1 MNGQP
6 LREECGVFG
15 VFGADKAGAN
25 VLAGLSAL
33 QHRGQEGCGVATLE
47 PTGRIAVQKGL
58 GLVSQ
63 NFPIGSFRDH
73 PGRSAIGHVRYGT
86 SGGGE
91 LDNVQPFVFHRDTH
105 DFAVVH
111 NGNIVNTEELKIQL
125 ERMGTLFRSS
135 SDSEILGHLVHSL
148 SVGNEGLNS
157 HSLKRAL
164 NLIDGAF
171 CFLVL
176 TSDRLYAC
184 RDRYGF
190 RPLSLGRLGN
200 GYAVASETCALH
212 AVGAQVLRD
221 VQPGEVLEIGPE
233 GITSSFF
240 AADRRN
246 AMCAMEYIYFARP
259 DSDIEGVNVH
269 TYRVRSGQILFR
281 ESPVDADMVIGV
293 PDSGLSGAIGYAR
306 ASGLPLETGLIKNFY
321 TGRTFIQPN
330 QSLRITGVRM
340 KLTPIRSVVQG
351 KRLVVMDDSI
361 VRGTTSKQI
370 VRMLREAGAAEI
382 HLRITSAPLR
392 HPCYY
397 GVDISTEA
405 ELISARMDVDEVCR
419 YIGADSLA
427 FLSEAGMLEAGRRT
441 DLCMACFDDK
451 YPTALYS
458 HDGER
463 DSGSSPE

>member
-1 MNGQP
+1 MMSGQP
-6 LREECGVFG
+6 LHEECGVFG
-15 VFGADKAGAN
+15 VFGADMAAAN

-33 QHRGQEGCGVATLE
+33 QHRGQEGCGVAMLE
-47 PTGRIAVQKGL
+47 PTGRIAVRKGL

-63 NFPIGSFRDH
+63 IFPTDSFREH
-73 PGRSAIGHVRYGT
+73 PGRFAIGHVRYGT

-91 LDNVQPFVFHRDTH
+91 LDNVQPFVFHRDSH

-125 ERMGTLFRSS
+125 ELMGTLFRSS

-148 SVGNEGLNS
+148 SVGKEGLNS
-157 HSLKRAL
+157 QSLKRAL

-171 CFLVL
+171 SFLVL
-176 TSDRLYAC
+176 TPDRLYAC

-200 GYAVASETCALH
+200 GYVVASETCALH

-221 VQPGEVLEIGPE
+221 VQPGEVLEIGSE

-269 TYRVRSGQILFR
+269 AYRVQSGQILFR

-441 DLCMACFDDK
+441 DLCMACFNDK

-458 HDGER
+458 HAE
-463 DSGSSPE
+463 E

>member
-1 MNGQP
+1 MLWQP

-15 VFGADKAGAN
+15 VFGADKAAAN

-47 PTGRIAVQKGL
+47 ETGRIAVRKGL
-58 GLVSQ
+58 GLVSHV
-63 NFPIGSFRDH
+63 FPVGSYREH
-73 PGRSAIGHVRYGT
+73 PGRFAIGHVRYGT

-91 LDNVQPFVFHRDTH
+91 LDNVQPFVFHRGSH
-105 DFAVVH
+105 DFAIVH

-135 SDSEILGHLVHSL
+135 SDSEILGHLVHAVSTAK
-148 SVGNEGLNS
+148 EGLTA

-171 CFLVL
+171 SFLVL
-176 TSDRLYAC
+176 TPERLYAC
-184 RDRYGF
+184 RDKYGF
-190 RPLSLGRLGN
+190 RPLSIGRLGD
-200 GYAVASETCALH
+200 GYVVGSETCALH

-221 VQPGEVLEIGPE
+221 VQPGEVVEIGPD

-240 AADRRN
+240 AAEHRTC
-246 AMCAMEYIYFARP
+246 MCAMEYIYFARP
-259 DSDIEGVNVH
+259 DSDIEGINVH
-269 TYRVRSGQILFR
+269 SYRVESGKILFR
-281 ESPVDADMVIGV
+281 ESPVKADMVFGV
-293 PDSGLSGAIGYAR
+293 PDSGISGAIGYAR
-306 ASGLPLETGLIKNFY
+306 ASGLPLEMGLIKNFY

-330 QSLRITGVRM
+330 QSLRMTGVRM
-340 KLTPIRSVVQG
+340 KLTPVASVVRG
-351 KRLVVMDDSI
+351 KRVVVIDDSI

-370 VRMLREAGAAEI
+370 VRMLRDAGAAEI
-382 HLRITSAPLR
+382 HLRITSAPLK

-405 ELISARMDVDEVCR
+405 ELISSRMGVDEVCR

-427 FLSEAGMLEAGRRT
+427 FLSETGMLEAGRRT
-441 DLCMACFDDK
+441 ELCMACFNDR

-458 HDGER
+458 HGGE
-463 DSGSSPE
+463 

>member
-1 MNGQP
+1 MHWQP

-15 VFGADKAGAN
+15 VFGADQAAAN
-25 VLAGLSAL
+25 TLVGLSAL

-47 PTGRIAVQKGL
+47 ETRRIAVRKGL

-63 NFPIGSFRDH
+63 VFPMGSYRDH
-73 PGRSAIGHVRYGT
+73 PGRFAIGHVRYGT

-91 LDNVQPFVFHRDTH
+91 LDNVQPFVFHRDTQ

-111 NGNIVNTEELKIQL
+111 NGNIVNTEELKIEL
-125 ERMGTLFRSS
+125 ERKGTLFRSS
-135 SDSEILGHLVHSL
+135 SDSEILGHLVHAL
-148 SVGNEGLNS
+148 SGGNEGLTA

-171 CFLVL
+171 SFLVL
-176 TSDRLYAC
+176 TPDRLYAC

-190 RPLSLGRLGN
+190 RPLSIGRLGD

-212 AVGAQVLRD
+212 AVGARVIRD
-221 VQPGEVLEIGPE
+221 VQPGEVLEIGPD
-233 GITSSFF
+233 GITTSFF

-269 TYRVRSGQILFR
+269 AYRVESGKILFR
-281 ESPVDADMVIGV
+281 ESPVEADMVFGV
-293 PDSGLSGAIGYAR
+293 PDSGLSGAIGYSR
-306 ASGLPLETGLIKNFY
+306 ASGLPLEMGLIKNFY
-321 TGRTFIQPN
+321 TGRTFIQPD
-330 QSLRITGVRM
+330 QSLRVTGVRM
-340 KLTPIRSVVQG
+340 KLTPVPSVVRG
-351 KRLVVMDDSI
+351 KRVVVIDDSI
-361 VRGTTSKQI
+361 VRGTTSRQL

-397 GVDISTEA
+397 GVDISSEA
-405 ELISARMDVDEVCR
+405 ELISARMDVAEVCR
-419 YIGADSLA
+419 FIGADSLA

-441 DLCMACFDDK
+441 DLCTACFNAR

-458 HDGER
+458 HAE
-463 DSGSSPE
+463 EQ

>member
-1 MNGQP
+1 MHWQP
-6 LREECGVFG
+6 LHEECGVFG
-15 VFGADKAGAN
+15 VFGADKAAAN
-25 VLAGLSAL
+25 VLVGLSAL
-33 QHRGQEGCGVATLE
+33 QHRGQEGCGVAMLE
-47 PTGRIAVQKGL
+47 GTGRIAVRKGL

-63 NFPIGSFRDH
+63 VFPMGSYRDH
-73 PGRSAIGHVRYGT
+73 PGRFAIGHVRYGT

-91 LDNVQPFVFHRDTH
+91 LDNVQPFVFHRDTS

-111 NGNIVNTEELKIQL
+111 NGNIVNTEELKIEL
-125 ERMGTLFRSS
+125 ERKGTLFRSS
-135 SDSEILGHLVHSL
+135 SDSEILGHLVHAL
-148 SVGNEGLNS
+148 SSGKEGLTA

-171 CFLVL
+171 SFLVL
-176 TSDRLYAC
+176 TPDRLYAC

-190 RPLSLGRLGN
+190 RPLSIGRLGD

-212 AVGAQVLRD
+212 AVGAQVVRD
-221 VQPGEVLEIGPE
+221 VQPGEVLEIGPD
-233 GITSSFF
+233 GISTSFF

-269 TYRVRSGQILFR
+269 AYRVESGKILFR
-281 ESPVDADMVIGV
+281 ESPVEADMVFGV
-293 PDSGLSGAIGYAR
+293 PDSGISGAIGYSR
-306 ASGLPLETGLIKNFY
+306 ASGLPLEMGLIKNFY

-330 QSLRITGVRM
+330 QSLRVTGVRM
-340 KLTPIRSVVQG
+340 KLTPVLSVVKG
-351 KRLVVMDDSI
+351 KRVVVIDDSI

-405 ELISARMDVDEVCR
+405 ELISSRMGMDEVCR
-419 YIGADSLA
+419 FIGADSLA

-441 DLCMACFDDK
+441 DLCMACFNDK

-458 HDGER
+458 HAE
-463 DSGSSPE
+463 E

>member
-1 MNGQP
+1 MNGRS

-15 VFGADKAGAN
+15 VFGADQAAAK
-25 VLAGLSAL
+25 VLVGLSAL

-47 PTGRIAVQKGL
+47 DTGRIAVRKGL

-63 NFPIGSFRDH
+63 VFPRDAFLDH
-73 PGRSAIGHVRYGT
+73 TGRFAIGHVRYGT

-91 LDNVQPFVFHRDTH
+91 LDNVQPFVFHRDAY

-135 SDSEILGHLVHSL
+135 SDSEILGHLVHALSL
-148 SVGNEGLNS
+148 GKKGLDAR
-157 HSLKRAL
+157 SLKRAL

-171 CFLVL
+171 SFLVL
-176 TSDRLYAC
+176 TPGRLFAC
-184 RDRYGF
+184 RDKYGF
-190 RPLSLGRLGN
+190 RPLSIGRLGD
-200 GYAVASETCALH
+200 GYVVGSETCAPH
-212 AVGAQVLRD
+212 AVGAQVVRD
-221 VQPGEVLEIGPE
+221 IQPGEVVEIGPD

-240 AADRRN
+240 AAEHRN
-246 AMCAMEYIYFARP
+246 ALCAMEYIYFARP
-259 DSDIEGVNVH
+259 DSDIEDVNVH
-269 TYRVRSGQILFR
+269 AYRVESGKILFR
-281 ESPVDADMVIGV
+281 ESPVEADMVFGV
-293 PDSGLSGAIGYAR
+293 PDSGLSGAIGYSR
-306 ASGLPLETGLIKNFY
+306 ASGLPLETGLLKNFY
-321 TGRTFIQPN
+321 VGRTFIQPN
-330 QSLRITGVRM
+330 QSLRMTGVRM
-340 KLTPIRSVVQG
+340 KLTPVPSVVKG
-351 KRLVVMDDSI
+351 KRVVVLDDSI
-361 VRGTTSKQI
+361 VRGTTSQQL
-370 VRMLREAGAAEI
+370 VRMLRDAGAAEI

-419 YIGADSLA
+419 FIGADSLA

-441 DLCMACFDDK
+441 DLCMACFNGR

-458 HDGER
+458 HGE
-463 DSGSSPE
+463 D

>member
-1 MNGQP
+1 MMKGRS

-15 VFGADKAGAN
+15 VFGGDKAAAN
-25 VLAGLSAL
+25 VLVGLSAL

-47 PTGRIAVQKGL
+47 ETGRISVRKGL
-58 GLVSQ
+58 GLVSHV
-63 NFPIGSFRDH
+63 FPRDAFREH
-73 PGRSAIGHVRYGT
+73 TGRFAIGHVRYGT

-111 NGNIVNTEELKIQL
+111 NGNIVNTEELKIEL
-125 ERMGTLFRSS
+125 ERRGTLFRSS
-135 SDSEILGHLVHSL
+135 SDSEILGHLVHAL
-148 SVGNEGLNS
+148 STGKEGLTV

-171 CFLVL
+171 SFLVL

-184 RDRYGF
+184 RDKYGF
-190 RPLSLGRLGN
+190 RPLSIARLGD
-200 GYAVASETCALH
+200 GYAVGSETCALH

-221 VQPGEVLEIGPE
+221 IQPGEVVEIGPD
-233 GITSSFF
+233 GISSSFF
-240 AADRRN
+240 AIEHRN
-246 AMCAMEYIYFARP
+246 ALCAMEYIYFARP

-269 TYRVRSGQILFR
+269 AYRVESGKILFR
-281 ESPVDADMVIGV
+281 ESPVEADMVFGV
-293 PDSGLSGAIGYAR
+293 PDSGLSGAIGYSR
-306 ASGLPLETGLIKNFY
+306 ASGLPLETGLLKNFY
-321 TGRTFIQPN
+321 VGRTFIQPN
-330 QSLRITGVRM
+330 QSLRMTGVRM
-340 KLTPIRSVVQG
+340 KLTPVPSVVKG
-351 KRLVVMDDSI
+351 KRVVVLDDSI
-361 VRGTTSKQI
+361 VRGTTSQQL

-441 DLCMACFDDK
+441 DLCMACFNDR

-458 HDGER
+458 HGEE
-463 DSGSSPE
+463 P

>member
-1 MNGQP
+1 MIHGQP
-6 LREECGVFG
+6 VHEECGVFG
-15 VFGADKAGAN
+15 VFGAGKAAAN

-47 PTGRIAVQKGL
+47 ETGRISVRKGL
-58 GLVSQ
+58 GLVSHV
-63 NFPIGSFRDH
+63 FPIGSFRDH
-73 PGRSAIGHVRYGT
+73 PGRFAIGHVRYGT

-91 LDNVQPFVFHRDTH
+91 LDNVQPFVFHRENQ

-148 SVGNEGLNS
+148 SAGKEGLCS

-171 CFLVL
+171 SFLVL
-176 TSDRLYAC
+176 TPDRLYAC
-184 RDRYGF
+184 RDKYGF
-190 RPLSLGRLGN
+190 RPLSLGRLGE
-200 GYAVASETCALH
+200 GYVVGSETCALH

-221 VQPGEVLEIGPE
+221 IQPGEVVEIGPE
-233 GITSSFF
+233 GISSSFF
-240 AADRRN
+240 AAEHRHC
-246 AMCAMEYIYFARP
+246 MCAMEYIYFARP
-259 DSDIEGVNVH
+259 DSDIEEVNVH
-269 TYRVRSGQILFR
+269 AYRVESGKILFR
-281 ESPVDADMVIGV
+281 ESPVDADMVFGV
-293 PDSGLSGAIGYAR
+293 PDSGLSGAIGYSR

-330 QSLRITGVRM
+330 QSLRMTGVRM
-340 KLTPIRSVVQG
+340 KLTPVASVVKG
-351 KRLVVMDDSI
+351 KRVVVMDDSI

-370 VRMLREAGAAEI
+370 VHMLRDAGAAEI

-441 DLCMACFDDK
+441 ELCTACFNGK

-458 HDGER
+458 HGE
-463 DSGSSPE
+463 D

>member
-1 MNGQP
+1 MNGRP

-15 VFGADKAGAN
+15 VFGAEKAAAN
-25 VLAGLSAL
+25 VLVGLSAL

-47 PTGRIAVQKGL
+47 QTGRISVRKGL
-58 GLVSQ
+58 GLVSHV
-63 NFPIGSFRDH
+63 FPRDAYRDH
-73 PGRSAIGHVRYGT
+73 PGRFAIGHVRYGT

-91 LDNVQPFVFHRDTH
+91 LDNVQPFVFHWNTH

-135 SDSEILGHLVHSL
+135 SDSEILGHLVHAL
-148 SVGNEGLNS
+148 STGKEGLTAS
-157 HSLKRAL
+157 SLKRAL

-171 CFLVL
+171 AFLVL
-176 TSDRLYAC
+176 TPDRLFAC
-184 RDRYGF
+184 RDKYGF
-190 RPLSLGRLGN
+190 RPLSIGRLGD
-200 GYAVASETCALH
+200 GYVVGSETCALH
-212 AVGAQVLRD
+212 AVGAQILRD
-221 VQPGEVLEIGPE
+221 IQPGEVVEIGPD

-240 AADRRN
+240 ASEHRN
-246 AMCAMEYIYFARP
+246 ALCAMEYIYFARP
-259 DSDIEGVNVH
+259 DSDIEDVNVH
-269 TYRVRSGQILFR
+269 AYRVESGKILFR
-281 ESPVDADMVIGV
+281 ESPVEADMVFGV
-293 PDSGLSGAIGYAR
+293 PDSGLSGAIGYSR

-321 TGRTFIQPN
+321 VGRTFIQPN
-330 QSLRITGVRM
+330 QSLRMTGVRM
-340 KLTPIRSVVQG
+340 KLTPVPSVVKG
-351 KRLVVMDDSI
+351 KRVVVLDDSI
-361 VRGTTSKQI
+361 VRGTTSQQL
-370 VRMLREAGAAEI
+370 VRMLRDAGAAEI

-441 DLCMACFDDK
+441 DLCMACFNGR

-458 HDGER
+458 HGE
-463 DSGSSPE
+463 D

>member
-1 MNGQP
+1 MNGRP

-15 VFGADKAGAN
+15 VFGADKAAAN
-25 VLAGLSAL
+25 VLVGLSAL

-47 PTGRIAVQKGL
+47 QSGRIAVRKGL
-58 GLVSQ
+58 GLVSHV
-63 NFPIGSFRDH
+63 FPRDAYRDH
-73 PGRSAIGHVRYGT
+73 AGRFAIGHVRYGT

-91 LDNVQPFVFHRDTH
+91 LDNVQPFVFHRSAY

-111 NGNIVNTEELKIQL
+111 NGNIVNTEELKIEL
-125 ERMGTLFRSS
+125 ERRGTLFRSS
-135 SDSEILGHLVHSL
+135 SDSEILGHLVHAL
-148 SVGNEGLNS
+148 STGKEGLTA

-171 CFLVL
+171 AFLVL
-176 TSDRLYAC
+176 TRDRLYAC
-184 RDRYGF
+184 RDKYGF
-190 RPLSLGRLGN
+190 RPLSLGRLGD
-200 GYAVASETCALH
+200 GYVVGSETCALH
-212 AVGAQVLRD
+212 AVGARVVRD
-221 VQPGEVLEIGPE
+221 IQPGEVVEIGPS

-240 AADRRN
+240 AAEHRN
-246 AMCAMEYIYFARP
+246 ALCAMEYIYFARP
-259 DSDIEGVNVH
+259 DSDIENVNVH
-269 TYRVRSGQILFR
+269 AYRVKSGQILFR
-281 ESPVDADMVIGV
+281 ENPVDADIVFGV
-293 PDSGLSGAIGYAR
+293 PDSGLSGAIGYSR

-321 TGRTFIQPN
+321 VGRTFIQPN
-330 QSLRITGVRM
+330 QSLRMTGVRM
-340 KLTPIRSVVQG
+340 KLTPVPSVVKG
-351 KRLVVMDDSI
+351 KRVVVLDDSI
-361 VRGTTSKQI
+361 VRGTTSRQI
-370 VRMLREAGAAEI
+370 VRMLRDAGAAEI

-441 DLCMACFDDK
+441 DLCMACFNGR

-458 HDGER
+458 HE
-463 DSGSSPE
+463 EEQ